1 MQPREMIEAHGAGAL
16 SDEQLL
22 AVVIGSGSGRYGVA
36 AVAEAVLQ
44 QYPALSGLNAAT
56 PGDLLLVPGIGPTK
70 AARLLARLE
79 LARRV
84 QHRQTLRYGE
94 VLDAQQIGEAMVQR
108 LAGAPEE
115 HLLALML
122 DVRNA
127 IIRELELAHGGV
139 DKSIADP
146 RVVFR
151 MALSLNAS
159 RLILVHN
166 HPSGDHLPSTMDI
179 ELTSRF
185 VAAGELIGVTVLDH
199 IIVGGDRYY
208 SFSQERHL

>member
-1 MQPREMIEAHGAGAL
+1 MRPRELIQAHGAGAL
-16 SDEQLL
+16 SDKELL
-22 AVVIGSGSGRYGVA
+22 EAVIGSGGGHWPVA
-36 AVAEAVLQ
+36 AVAEQVLQ
-44 QYPALSGLNAAT
+44 AYPTLSGLNMASAGELT
-56 PGDLLLVPGIGPTK
+56 AVPGLGPSK
-70 AARLLARLE
+70 AARLVASLE

-84 QHRQTLRYGE
+84 QQRQTLRFGE

-127 IIRELELAHGGV
+127 IIREVELAHGGV

-151 MALSLNAS
+151 LALSLNAS

-166 HPSGDHLPSTMDI
+166 HPSGDHLPSEMDS
-179 ELTSRF
+179 ELTARLS
-185 VAAGELIGVTVLDH
+185 AAGNLIGVLVIDH
-199 IIVGGDRYY
+199 IIVGGGQFY
-208 SFSQERHL
+208 SFRQAGHL